1 MACSRSAGSASPSG
15 TKLSDIS
22 HHPWLVKNNAHATAA
37 ANFRNLSSCTVTKVN
52 LQVALRGN
60 KMRSGVRYAEC
71 GRHRSSVPS
80 EDRTN
85 SHGSIVASQR
95 IQQTNALIVPNLA
108 PNILINQTPA
118 RF

>member
-1 MACSRSAGSASPSG
+1 MQNVAGIA
-15 TKLSDIS
+15 
-22 HHPWLVKNNAHATAA
+22 V
-37 ANFRNLSSCTVTKVN
+37 
-52 LQVALRGN
+52 
-60 KMRSGVRYAEC
+60 
-71 GRHRSSVPS
+71 SVPS